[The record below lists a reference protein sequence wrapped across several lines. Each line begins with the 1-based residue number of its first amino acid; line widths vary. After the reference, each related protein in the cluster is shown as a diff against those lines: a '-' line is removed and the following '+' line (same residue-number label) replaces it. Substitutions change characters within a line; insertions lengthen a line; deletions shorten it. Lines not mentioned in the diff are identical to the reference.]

1 MIDCLGIPYDQVEKI
16 MKHRR
21 EFKNITK
28 SKADLYLNELLKHQ
42 KQILEKQKKN
52 IDYIQSFQNNTD
64 DLDTSYNDIL
74 QSIKNNIQ
82 FFTDKKHKNIMITI

>member
-28 SKADLYLNELLKHQ
+28 A
-42 KQILEKQKKN
+42 KQIF
-52 IDYIQSFQNNTD
+52 I
-64 DLDTSYNDIL
+64 
-74 QSIKNNIQ
+74 
-82 FFTDKKHKNIMITI
+82 